1 MPSSHLKFSLVKFKP
16 SPGSCQDVWWE
27 FAKDLQFCRDKEPRR
42 RRLRPMKQGENA
54 GKRGA
59 HNGTGGLSVENGS
72 EGGRLESVWLYSDG
86 TYRWAYERDL
96 VRNRFETNYVLR
108 VIMLVFGLSWA
119 VFMGIMLTVDMGRS
133 GPMVFGITTG
143 ICLGGG
149 LVTVGI
155 LRLAHIASARY
166 RGGVE
171 VIGFAMNEEGLRQI
185 HYEGT
190 QSAGE
195 VMDRLALATPP
206 GSIRGVGQTQPN
218 GFGVTLFS
226 DVRRMEL
233 HSKYDLID
241 LTLKGNYKCRV
252 YVRKEDFDFVR
263 DYIGQRIR

>member
-1 MPSSHLKFSLVKFKP
+1 M
-16 SPGSCQDVWWE
+16 
-27 FAKDLQFCRDKEPRR
+27 
-42 RRLRPMKQGENA
+42 LRNQ
-54 GKRGA
+54 
-59 HNGTGGLSVENGS
+59 
-72 EGGRLESVWLYSDG
+72 
-86 TYRWAYERDL
+86 
-96 VRNRFETNYVLR
+96 FETNYVVK
-108 VIMLVFGLSWA
+108 VIMLVFGLSWL

-233 HSKYDLID
+233 HPKYDLID
-241 LTLKGNYKCRV
+241 LILKGNYKCRV